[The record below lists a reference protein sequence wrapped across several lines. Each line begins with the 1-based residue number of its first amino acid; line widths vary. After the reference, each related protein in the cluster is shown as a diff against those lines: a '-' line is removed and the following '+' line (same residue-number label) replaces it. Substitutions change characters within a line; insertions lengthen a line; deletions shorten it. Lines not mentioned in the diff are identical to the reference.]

1 MKSIL
6 DRSFQYTSSVQ
17 TDLKKTF
24 ARVRREQ
31 RLRTDAQAQA
41 GAKTTLKVSP
51 IRNGRT
57 AVKMRKHSAGQPGT
71 AARLTEWD

>member
-6 DRSFQYTSSVQ
+6 DRSFQYTPSAQ

-31 RLRTDAQAQA
+31 RAHEAANDRASAQAN
-41 GAKTTLKVSP
+41 LKVSP
-51 IRNGRT
+51 LRPAIP
-57 AVKMRKHSAGQPGT
+57 A
-71 AARLTEWD
+71 AAR